1 MLDDIKH
8 FLTISF
14 PTLSILLLI
23 FINIFI
29 SNNFFDFGQL
39 FVFQAIFFWILYTP
53 KLIPL
58 YIILIVGVLQDIIY
72 LSPVGSTALIFLF
85 LVFLFD
91 KYNKL
96 FLEPSFVE
104 LFTSFIILFIIGTIA
119 FWGLNSFINLKFL
132 PININLI
139 YEILLNLFF
148 FPLNYFVL
156 YIFYKKFNLEI
167 KKYKKN
173 V

>member
-1 MLDDIKH
+1 MLGDIKH

-14 PTLSILLLI
+14 PTLSILFLI
-23 FINIFI
+23 FINIFV

-53 KLIPL
+53 KLLPL

-72 LSPVGSTALIFLF
+72 LSPVGSTALIFLL

-96 FLEPSFVE
+96 FLEPSFFE
-104 LFTSFIILFIIGTIA
+104 LFTSFIILFIIGTII

-132 PININLI
+132 PININLV

-156 YIFYKKFNLEI
+156 HIFYKKLNLEI